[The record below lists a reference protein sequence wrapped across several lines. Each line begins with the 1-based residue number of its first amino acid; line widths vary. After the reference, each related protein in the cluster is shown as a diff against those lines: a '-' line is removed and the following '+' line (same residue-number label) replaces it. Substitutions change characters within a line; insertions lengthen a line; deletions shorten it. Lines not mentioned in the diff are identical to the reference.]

1 MTDFP
6 PGFFERKD
14 EGPDTAFFGPGRF
27 VTHVDEGA
35 MAAGGSLCTER

>member
-1 MTDFP
+1 MTDVLP
-6 PGFFERKD
+6 ELSARQD
-14 EGPDTAFFGPGRF
+14 EGLDTAFFGPGRF